1 LGDAECELI
10 ENAKRI
16 IYMSVDCITSV
27 FKCERQQGRSCGPI
41 FIRLGLLPPLGRA
54 FSLLLS
60 SYRHACQEHARQKGN
75 AAKALR
81 QFQPLQPTSEA
92 AGTGTA
98 LNPHPTPSDASATTS
113 ESAPP
118 SHHRRRDLQNL
129 ESRESFTSVSAVGR
143 SSQGEDSHQA
153 SEVSQ
158 LSRVS
163 RKHAALLLMSNA
175 TLLAQPEERLE
186 CKYALR
192 LAMLMRLFTHSDLT
206 VLEALTRPESGILP
220 TIMTALQSSELRPSL
235 FTRNY
240 STASLS
246 SSGQG
251 GSVSAAP
258 PMTPNS
264 SAAASTPTQT
274 PAPTPLP
281 TPTHAGASRA
291 GDRQVPPS
299 GSRSYPPAVLT
310 HWDLSEEHLVI
321 IDTLLKCVKNVSI
334 EIATVASLDKAATV
348 VTLVA
353 LLNGPYGTRF
363 QEHVIPALFNLC
375 RLNRWRQE
383 QAAVSGVIPSLMRVI
398 AQDDAN
404 VKPFALTMMCDLA
417 YATQVTRIEL
427 WRHDGVAFYTS
438 LFCEPH
444 WQASALNALANWFV
458 APPAL
463 CLPLRLCVFAD
474 LIPPTPSLSL
484 LNATTGS
491 RTTWPTSR

>member
-1 LGDAECELI
+1 
-10 ENAKRI
+10 
-16 IYMSVDCITSV
+16 
-27 FKCERQQGRSCGPI
+27 
-41 FIRLGLLPPLGRA
+41 
-54 FSLLLS
+54 
-60 SYRHACQEHARQKGN
+60 
-75 AAKALR
+75 
-81 QFQPLQPTSEA
+81 
-92 AGTGTA
+92 
-98 LNPHPTPSDASATTS
+98 
-113 ESAPP
+113 
-118 SHHRRRDLQNL
+118 
-129 ESRESFTSVSAVGR
+129 
-143 SSQGEDSHQA
+143 
-153 SEVSQ
+153 
-158 LSRVS
+158 
-163 RKHAALLLMSNA
+163 MSNA
-175 TLLAQPEERLE
+175 TLLAQPEDRLE

-235 FTRNY
+235 FPRTY

-246 SSGQG
+246 SSGHVG
-251 GSVSAAP
+251 ASAAP
-258 PMTPNS
+258 PKTPNS
-264 SAAASTPTQT
+264 SSSASTTTHT

-281 TPTHAGASRA
+281 TPTHPSRT

-299 GSRSYPPAVLT
+299 GARPNPAAVPT

-417 YATQVTRIEL
+417 YATQVTRVQL

-458 APPAL
+458 APHAL
-463 CLPLRLCVFAD
+463 CSSAPLRLC
-474 LIPPTPSLSL
+474 
-484 LNATTGS
+484 
-491 RTTWPTSR
+491 